1 MVNPDGVYLG
11 NTRGNLLGQD
21 LNRAWLNPN
30 KFQHPTVY
38 ALKRMIHGLG
48 RSNAYDLD
56 MILDIHASQTQTGF
70 FVIGNAYDDVY
81 RFERHSV
88 FPKILAQIC
97 PDFSPDNS
105 IYNNDEEKAGCIR
118 R

>member
-1 MVNPDGVYLG
+1 MEKNVLV
-11 NTRGNLLGQD
+11 TRPSPIQ
-21 LNRAWLNPN
+21 
-30 KFQHPTVY
+30 
-38 ALKRMIHGLG
+38 M
-48 RSNAYDLD
+48 
-56 MILDIHASQTQTGF
+56 GF

-97 PDFSPDNS
+97 PDFSTENS
-105 IYNNDEEKAGCIR
+105 IYNNDEEKAGSIR

>member
-1 MVNPDGVYLG
+1 MNPDGVYLG

-21 LNRAWLNPN
+21 LNRVWLSPN

-38 ALKRMIHGLG
+38 ALKRMIHQLG
-48 RSNAYDLD
+48 RSNAYELD

-97 PDFSPDNS
+97 PDFSTENS
-105 IYNNDEEKAGCIR
+105 IYNNDEEKAGSIR